1 MAMISA
7 EPDALAANATG
18 SLVRFCSSHW
28 MQFLLVVVLSI
39 LIYVPTLNF
48 GFVYDDD
55 AQVLQNPLLNSWHSL
70 PTFFTHQSWS
80 FLYPQVKA
88 NYYRPVFL
96 IWLTLNHHLFGLNPV
111 GWHLASCCLHGTI
124 AGLLFL
130 LFERHGFPAWIA
142 IVSAL
147 YFGVHSA
154 HIESVA
160 WISGS
165 TDLLACFGMLAS
177 LLLWWR
183 SAESRSLPLLLA
195 SLPFYFLALLSKE
208 VSIVF
213 PCVVF
218 VYAWLFPPTASPS
231 TATSRH
237 SVANAFRKTIPFV
250 LTASVFL
257 LLRGLALGVPH
268 ASSLP
273 LPLRSIVASVPSVLL
288 FYLRHLIWPAPLSL
302 FYNLYPSQSFGW
314 HAFWLP
320 MIIISSLLGFF
331 IHLAYRWRD
340 RSALAAFSWLLFPLA
355 PVLFISFFP
364 PIDIV
369 HDRYLYIPSIGAAL
383 FLAIVLRALVSF
395 RRLTAHSLLLPI
407 CTVLT
412 FMAGSTVVQSRPWK
426 DDFSLYRHACSLAP
440 NNAAACNNLAVAF
453 IGRGEYLPARSIL
466 VTLLQLDPSF
476 ALTNANLGM
485 VSYYLGDFPA
495 AERYLR
501 QAISLNPEPSE
512 QYLYLAMTYY
522 RTNRIADAV
531 TLLRQAIAHNPAGE
545 GYHLALGSILMGQKN
560 FPDACNEFRA
570 ELGLNPHLPTAQA
583 LLLKCE
589 QHLAEP
595 N

>member
-7 EPDALAANATG
+7 ESDALAANSTG
-18 SLVRFCSSHW
+18 SLVRFCSSRW
-28 MQFLLVVVLSI
+28 MQFLLVAVLSI
-39 LIYVPTLNF
+39 LIYVPSLNF

-55 AQVLQNPLLNSWHSL
+55 AQVLQNPLLHSWHSL

-80 FLYPQVKA
+80 FLYPQAKA
-88 NYYRPVFL
+88 DYYRPVFL
-96 IWLTLNHHLFGLNPV
+96 IWLSLNHHLFGLNPV
-111 GWHLASCCLHGTI
+111 GWHFASCCLHGTI

-130 LFERHGFPAWIA
+130 LFRRHGFPAWIA

-165 TDLLACFGMLAS
+165 TDLLACLGMLAS

-183 SAESRSLPLLLA
+183 SVESRSLPLLLA
-195 SLPFYFLALLSKE
+195 SLSIYFLALLSKE

-218 VYAWLFPPTASPS
+218 VYAWLLPPTASAS
-231 TATSRH
+231 TATPRH
-237 SVANAFRKTIPFV
+237 SVADALRKTIPFV

-257 LLRGLALGVPH
+257 LVRGLALGFPH
-268 ASSLP
+268 APSAP
-273 LPLRSIVASVPSVLL
+273 FPLRSVIASVPSVLL
-288 FYLRHLIWPAPLSL
+288 FYFRHLIWPAPLSL
-302 FYNLYPSQSFGW
+302 FYNLHPSQSFGW

-320 MIIISSLLGFF
+320 LIIIASLFGFF

-355 PVLFISFFP
+355 PVLFVSFFP
-364 PIDIV
+364 ANDIV

-383 FLAIVLRALVSF
+383 FLAIALRALNSSG
-395 RRLTAHSLLLPI
+395 RLAARYLMLPI
-407 CTVLT
+407 CAVLT

-426 DDFSLYRHACSLAP
+426 DDFSLYSHACSFSP
-440 NNAAACNNLAVAF
+440 NNATACNNLAVAF

-466 VTLLQLDPSF
+466 VTLLQLDPSY
-476 ALTNANLGM
+476 ALTNANLGI
-485 VSYYLGDFPA
+485 VSYYLGDFAA

-501 QAISLNPEPSE
+501 QAISLNPEPAE
-512 QYLYLAMTYY
+512 QYLYLAMTCY

-531 TLLRQAIAHNPAGE
+531 SLLRQAIAHNPAGE
-545 GYHLALGSILMGQKN
+545 GYHLALGSILMDQKD
-560 FPDACNEFRA
+560 FRDACNEFRA
-570 ELGLNPHLPTAQA
+570 ELRLKPHLPTAQA
-583 LLLKCE
+583 LLSKCE